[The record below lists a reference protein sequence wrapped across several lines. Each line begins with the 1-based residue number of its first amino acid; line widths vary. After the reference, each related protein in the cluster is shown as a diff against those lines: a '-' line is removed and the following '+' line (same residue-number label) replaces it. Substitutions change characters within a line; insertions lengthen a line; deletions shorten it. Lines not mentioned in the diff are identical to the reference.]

1 MMGTWGVHIT
11 ALNTGHD
18 GSLSTGHA
26 NSCRDMLSRLETMV
40 LMGMELPLPAIRS
53 QIASGIDILVHLGR
67 MRDKSRKVLSITE
80 IAEYKENQ
88 IIFNEIY
95 RFKECEAEENTIE
108 GTSENVKGCV
118 ETYEKENVEE
128 SVERYAQKKV
138 KICEKEKAGKS
149 EYIVRG
155 NLEKVGNLI
164 HTEKMI
170 RAGYHLDGL

>member
-1 MMGTWGVHIT
+1 M
-11 ALNTGHD
+11 
-18 GSLSTGHA
+18 
-26 NSCRDMLSRLETMV
+26 
-40 LMGMELPLPAIRS
+40 
-53 QIASGIDILVHLGR
+53 
-67 MRDKSRKVLSITE
+67 
-80 IAEYKENQ
+80 
-88 IIFNEIY
+88 
-95 RFKECEAEENTIE
+95 
-108 GTSENVKGCV
+108 KGCV